1 MNIWLKEIT
10 SEDGKEYYD
19 ILMELSSYKDAY
31 AKPLWDDEMSLE
43 NFEYFKQV
51 RLKMKDASNIPESV
65 MPTSTYWIMNESEPI
80 GYATL
85 KHKID
90 PNKPGGHFGCCLI
103 KRYQNK
109 GIGSLVAD
117 ELSRIAFEDLG
128 IEEVIYTSKNEN
140 IQSQK
145 SVDKIGATLIGIH
158 DGYHFYSVDL
168 RKKFNKE
175 GRNV

>member
-10 SEDGKEYYD
+10 LEDGKEYYD

-31 AKPLWDDEMSLE
+31 AKPLPDDEMSLE
-43 NFEYFKQV
+43 DFEYFKQV

-109 GIGSLVAD
+109 GIGSDIIRDTGNYLKQ
-117 ELSRIAFEDLG
+117 LG
-128 IEEVIYTSKNEN
+128 YKKVRLG
-140 IQSQK
+140 
-145 SVDKIGATLIGIH
+145 VDKENPQSYAFWLKNGFCVISKDLYILMELI
-158 DGYHFYSVDL
+158 L
-168 RKKFNKE
+168 
-175 GRNV
+175 